1 MKKNF
6 VLLTIALMLISSVAC
21 TGSQTEIVIP
31 TPAPEQSSARVAPTV
46 PSEPAPLPVVYYYFV
61 DPTDNAF
68 PEGSVVILPD
78 SLILAPTP
86 SDTDSGPDAA
96 ANIDSA
102 LRAMIDDSRNVWTG
116 DDLHIA
122 SVTFGDGH
130 AGVFLQGKIFGAGDV
145 VLVAARRQILMT
157 VFAEDSVQTATVT
170 LDGESIG
177 NLGISHSSQAQ
188 PADHVYTR
196 AEIETLTAESAY
208 GTP

>member
-1 MKKNF
+1 MKKNV
-6 VLLTIALMLISSVAC
+6 VLLTVALMLISSQVAC
-21 TGSQTEIVIP
+21 TGSQTEIVIA
-31 TPAPEQSSARVAPTV
+31 TPSPEQSSTRVAPTV
-46 PSEPAPLPVVYYYFV
+46 PSEPAPMPVIYYYFV

-78 SLILAPTP
+78 SLILAPTA

-102 LRAMIDDSRNVWTG
+102 LRAMIDDPRNVWTG
-116 DDLHIA
+116 DDLRIA
-122 SVTFGDGH
+122 SVTFSEGH
-130 AGVFLQGKIFGAGDV
+130 TNVFLQGKILGTGDV
-145 VLVAARRQILMT
+145 VRIAAGRQILMT
-157 VFAEDSVQTATVT
+157 VFADASVQTATVT

-196 AEIETLTAESAY
+196 AEIETLMAESAH
-208 GTP
+208 